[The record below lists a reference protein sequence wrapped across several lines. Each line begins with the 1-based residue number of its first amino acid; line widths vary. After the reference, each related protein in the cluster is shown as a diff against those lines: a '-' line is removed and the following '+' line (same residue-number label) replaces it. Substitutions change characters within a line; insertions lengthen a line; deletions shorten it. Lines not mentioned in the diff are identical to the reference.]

1 MIAGGPRPE
10 SGADPGETDAE
21 RPGEADDR
29 SLETYRK
36 LRELIVQGRLAPGSR
51 IVETEVA
58 ERLGVS
64 RTPVRAALQ
73 RLRGEGYLV
82 LAGDGKRSANT
93 VAPLTAEDA
102 QELLYIM
109 GMLEALA
116 ARHCA
121 EADRRA
127 RNRLAGRL
135 ERINRELIDAARAEP
150 PDRGAIMH
158 LDDEFHSGYVEAGA
172 GERLKTLHDMLRPQK
187 ERYLR
192 FYLSGL
198 VDEIETSVREHQ
210 EIVECI
216 RRGDPAGA
224 EQAVKV
230 TWRNGA
236 KRLGAVIERRGEW
249 GSW

>member
-1 MIAGGPRPE
+1 MSSGGRPSGTTADPE
-10 SGADPGETDAE
+10 SRGDPRAE
-21 RPGEADDR
+21 EGR

-36 LRELIVQGRLAPGSR
+36 LRDLIVRGRLAPGSR

-73 RLRGEGYLV
+73 RLRGEGYV
-82 LAGDGKRSANT
+82 KSVSEGKRSGSA
-93 VAPLTAEDA
+93 VAPLTREDA
-102 QELLYIM
+102 EELLYIL

-121 EADRRA
+121 EADAGTRA
-127 RNRLAGRL
+127 RVAERL
-135 ERINRELIDAARAEP
+135 EEVNEQLMAAARAEP
-150 PDRGAIMH
+150 VDAGEILR
-158 LDDEFHSGYVEAGA
+158 LDDEFHTSFVEAGA
-172 GERLKTLHDMLRPQK
+172 GSRLRTLHARVRPQK

-198 VDEIETSVREHQ
+198 VDEIETSIREH
-210 EIVECI
+210 VEVVEAI
-216 RRGDPAGA
+216 RRGDPAAA
-224 EQAVKV
+224 EDAVKV

-236 KRLGAVIERRGEW
+236 RRLGEVIERRGEW

>member
-1 MIAGGPRPE
+1 MSSHGQPSETA
-10 SGADPGETDAE
+10 ADLDARGDAPAE
-21 RPGEADDR
+21 EAR
-29 SLETYRK
+29 SLEAYRK
-36 LRELIVQGRLAPGSR
+36 LRDLIVRGRLAPGSR

-73 RLRGEGYLV
+73 RLRGEGYV
-82 LAGDGKRSANT
+82 LPLGEGKRSGSA
-93 VAPLTAEDA
+93 VAPLTREDA
-102 QELLYIM
+102 EELLYIL

-121 EADRRA
+121 EADPETRA
-127 RNRLAGRL
+127 RLADRL
-135 ERINRELIDAARAEP
+135 EQVNEQLIAAARSEP
-150 PDRGAIMH
+150 IDRSAILR
-158 LDDEFHSGYVEAGA
+158 LDDEFHTTFVRAGA
-172 GERLKTLHDMLRPQK
+172 GSRLRTLHERVCPQK

-198 VDEIETSVREHQ
+198 VDEIETSIQEHV
-210 EIVECI
+210 EVVECI
-216 RRGDPAGA
+216 RRGDPAAA
-224 EQAVKV
+224 EEAVKV

-236 KRLGAVIERRGEW
+236 RRLGEVIQRRGEW

>member
-1 MIAGGPRPE
+1 MSSDGQPSETA
-10 SGADPGETDAE
+10 ADPGSRGDAPAE
-21 RPGEADDR
+21 EDR

-36 LRELIVQGRLAPGSR
+36 LRELIVKGRLAPGSR

-73 RLRGEGYLV
+73 RLRGEGYV
-82 LAGDGKRSANT
+82 LPVGEGKRSGSA
-93 VAPLTAEDA
+93 VAPLTREDA
-102 QELLYIM
+102 EELLYIL

-121 EADRRA
+121 EADPETRA
-127 RNRLAGRL
+127 RLADRL
-135 ERINRELIDAARAEP
+135 ESLNEQLVTAARSDP
-150 PDRGAIMH
+150 VDRNGILR
-158 LDDEFHSGYVEAGA
+158 LDDEFHATYVNAGA
-172 GERLKTLHDMLRPQK
+172 GSRLQTLHEMVRPQK

-198 VDEIETSVREHQ
+198 VDEIETSIREHV
-210 EIVECI
+210 EVVECI
-216 RRGDPAGA
+216 RRGDPVAA
-224 EQAVKV
+224 EEAVKV

>member
-1 MIAGGPRPE
+1 MTSDGQASETAAG
-10 SGADPGETDAE
+10 PGSRDGSPAE
-21 RPGEADDR
+21 EDR

-36 LRELIVQGRLAPGSR
+36 LRELIVRGRLAPGSR

-73 RLRGEGYLV
+73 RLRGEGYV
-82 LAGDGKRSANT
+82 LPVGEGKRSGSA
-93 VAPLTAEDA
+93 VAPLTRQDAE
-102 QELLYIM
+102 ELLYIL

-121 EADRRA
+121 EADPETRA
-127 RNRLAGRL
+127 RLADRLQEVNEQLVA
-135 ERINRELIDAARAEP
+135 AARSEP
-150 PDRGAIMH
+150 VDRSEILR
-158 LDDEFHSGYVEAGA
+158 LDDEFHTTFVEAGA
-172 GERLKTLHDMLRPQK
+172 GSRLRTLHERVRPQK

-198 VDEIETSVREHQ
+198 VDEIETSIREHV
-210 EIVECI
+210 EVVECI
-216 RRGDPAGA
+216 RRGDPVAA
-224 EQAVKV
+224 EEAVKV

-236 KRLGAVIERRGEW
+236 RRLGEVIERRGEW